1 MWSRPS
7 GKNARRTLRSAIL
20 EFGFFCHADPKI
32 RKDNSVFGNAELS
45 SNGFKKRKPR
55 LSTRPGYRMRLSF
68 TSDQLFQLA

>member
-55 LSTRPGYRMRLSF
+55 LSTRPGYRMRLYL
-68 TSDQLFQLA
+68 TSDRLFQLA